1 MALALGLGDDVAVGP
16 FRVADRTARS
26 VVAQIVELALT
37 KGRHELVACYALH
50 VQGLNLRGDPTY
62 VAAMNRADLV
72 YADGGSVVLLAR
84 MAGARSIERAPTTD
98 IGWQVLSR
106 LTDLEG
112 APPRVALIGGGP
124 GVAAPPAH
132 GLPGEGRSRPGPG
145 GALIGG
151 GLGVAPRAADVLR
164 EKGLAEPV
172 LVEHGFQGDWE
183 PVVDRLRELRPRLV
197 LLGLGSPREMVWVET
212 WGSRLDSGTV
222 LTCGG
227 WFGFITGDERR
238 APAALRRGGLEWIAR
253 LSQSPTR
260 LAPRYARGLASTMAV
275 APAAMRERHRL
286 VPSQRIR

>member
-1 MALALGLGDDVAVGP
+1 MALALGLGDDIAVGP
-16 FRVADRTARS
+16 FKVADRTARS

-72 YADGGSVVLLAR
+72 YADGGSVVLLAK

-98 IGWQVLSR
+98 IGWEVLSR

-112 APPRVALIGGGP
+112 APPRVALLGCEP
-124 GVAAPPAH
+124 GIA
-132 GLPGEGRSRPGPG
+132 E
-145 GALIGG
+145 
-151 GLGVAPRAADVLR
+151 RAADALR
-164 EKGLAEPV
+164 ERGVADPV
-172 LVEHGFQGDWE
+172 LVAHGFQADWE
-183 PVVDRLRELRPRLV
+183 PIVEQLRKLRPRLI

-227 WFGFITGDERR
+227 WFGFIVVNERR
-238 APAALRRGGLEWIAR
+238 APAGPRPGGLGWVAR
-253 LSQSPTR
+253 VLP
-260 LAPRYARGLASTMAV
+260 APPPPAPPLPPGL
-275 APAAMRERHRL
+275 
-286 VPSQRIR
+286 PSHV

>member
-1 MALALGLGDDVAVGP
+1 MTLALTLGDGVAVGP

-37 KGRHELVACYALH
+37 KGRHELVSCYALH
-50 VQGLNLRGDPTY
+50 VQGLNLRGDPSY

-72 YADGGSVVLLAR
+72 YADGGSVVLLAK
-84 MAGARSIERAPTTD
+84 MAGARNIERAPTTD

-112 APPRVALIGGGP
+112 GPPRVALIGGGP
-124 GVAAPPAH
+124 GIAD
-132 GLPGEGRSRPGPG
+132 
-145 GALIGG
+145 
-151 GLGVAPRAADVLR
+151 RAAEVLR
-164 EKGLAEPV
+164 EQGLADPV
-172 LVEHGFQGDWE
+172 LVEHGFQADWE
-183 PVVDRLRELRPRLV
+183 PVVERLRELRPRLI

-212 WGSRLDSGTV
+212 WGSRLDNGTV

-227 WFGFITGDERR
+227 WFGFIVGDERR

-275 APAAMRERHRL
+275 APAAMRERHR
-286 VPSQRIR
+286 PIPGQRIR

>member
-72 YADGGSVVLLAR
+72 YADGGSVVLLAK

-98 IGWQVLSR
+98 IGWEVLSR
-106 LTDLEG
+106 LTDMEG
-112 APPRVALIGGGP
+112 APPRVALLGCGP
-124 GVAAPPAH
+124 GIA
-132 GLPGEGRSRPGPG
+132 E
-145 GALIGG
+145 
-151 GLGVAPRAADVLR
+151 RAAEILR

-172 LVEHGFQGDWE
+172 LVAHGFQADWE
-183 PVVDRLRELRPRLV
+183 PIVQQLRELRPRLV

-212 WGSRLDSGTV
+212 WGSQLETGTV

-227 WFGFITGDERR
+227 WFGFIAGDERR

-275 APAAMRERHRL
+275 APAAMRQRHRP
-286 VPSQRIR
+286 VPIQRIG